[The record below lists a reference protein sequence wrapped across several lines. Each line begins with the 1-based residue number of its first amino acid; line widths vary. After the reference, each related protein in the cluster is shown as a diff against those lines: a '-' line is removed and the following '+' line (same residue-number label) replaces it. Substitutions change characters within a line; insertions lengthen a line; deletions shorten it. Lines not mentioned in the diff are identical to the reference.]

1 MKSAKRKLA
10 VVDSEL
16 NSTQTD
22 EGHEQSSIASI
33 INNIA
38 LDFEKD
44 VAEIQE
50 TQLIPSMLR
59 VYHSLNDVERV
70 DVTQF
75 TSDLLKK
82 KFGHNQAFKNQIYKF
97 ISVAGS
103 HKDWQHM
110 QNFVERLLTPPIEKG
125 FMIKTCQTL
134 FEIIDEEIAE
144 NDRETVAS
152 GACLALMTEIGIQ
165 ILNRTEAK
173 SSSGARLNNHVIE
186 FLTSNLLARSNIN
199 NETMRVGILYFLT
212 KIEKNTNLSLQK
224 ILSRFGEN
232 LLNQVFQIY
241 FSKNEKSETAF
252 YFLVHNL
259 THFLTISPALAEMS
273 NDVLQSQMLKHP
285 SLFLQ
290 FLTRYLDV
298 VPKDSDTVYS
308 LIIHMSF
315 LLKQACEIN
324 QEKLAQGLFEL
335 IVSCISVF
343 QFTSRDLFLKQYETM
358 VDIVLKSHT
367 VLAKQIAG
375 FVTSKILNN
384 KSVKSHKDVLTLMK
398 ANGSAVPPLMTG
410 KLEQEPNP
418 LEEIR
423 VLAG

>member
-1 MKSAKRKLA
+1 MAATKSKRTSEKPKL
-10 VVDSEL
+10 VSVPSVPD
-16 NSTQTD
+16 TD
-22 EGHEQSSIASI
+22 HKQSIM
-33 INNIA
+33 NNIA

-44 VAEIQE
+44 VAEIQG

-70 DVTQF
+70 DVTEF

-82 KFGHNQAFKNQIYKF
+82 KYGHNQAFKNQIYKF
-97 ISVAGS
+97 LSVAGS
-103 HKDWQHM
+103 NKDWQHM
-110 QNFVERLLTPPIEKG
+110 QKFVERLLTPPLEKG
-125 FMIKTCQTL
+125 FLIKTCHTL
-134 FEIIDEEIAE
+134 FEIIDEEISD

-165 ILNRTEAK
+165 ILNRAEAK
-173 SSSGARLNNHVIE
+173 SPAGTRLNNHVIE

-232 LLNQVFQIY
+232 LLNQVFHIY
-241 FSKNEKSETAF
+241 FLKTEKSETAF

-273 NDVLQSQMLKHP
+273 NDVLQNQMLKHP
-285 SLFLQ
+285 SSFLQ

-298 VPKDSDTVYS
+298 VPKNYDTVYS
-308 LIIHMSF
+308 LVIHLSF
-315 LLKQACEIN
+315 LLRRACEIN
-324 QEKLAQGLFEL
+324 QEKLTQSIFEL
-335 IVSCISVF
+335 IVSYISVF
-343 QFTSRDLFLKQYETM
+343 QFTSRELFLKQFETM
-358 VDIVLKSHT
+358 VDIILKSRT
-367 VLAKQIAG
+367 PLSKKVSE
-375 FVTSKILNN
+375 FVTDKILNN
-384 KSVKSHKDVLTLMK
+384 KNVKSHKDVLFLMK
-398 ANGSAVPPLMTG
+398 VNGSTVPTLTTG
-410 KLEQEPNP
+410 KLEREPNP

-423 VLAG
+423 VLVG